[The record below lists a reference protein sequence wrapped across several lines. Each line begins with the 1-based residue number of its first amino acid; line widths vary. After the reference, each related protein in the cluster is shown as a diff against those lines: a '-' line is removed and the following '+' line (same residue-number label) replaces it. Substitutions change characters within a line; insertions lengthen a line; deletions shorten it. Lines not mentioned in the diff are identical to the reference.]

1 MHNAVKMKKNGG
13 IDMKK
18 FFTKKVGGFTLIEL
32 LVVIAIIAI
41 LAGMLLPALAA
52 AREKARRTQ
61 CLNNLKQLGLTC
73 AQYSMDASDHLMSLG
88 VAYVGA
94 NANIASNLSLAV
106 SYLGTP
112 KVLAC
117 PSSATKVATNRWAG
131 ILDSAN
137 VSYAYQ
143 GAGKGGAGSNLVW
156 MLDPND
162 MVAWDAGVTGF
173 IVGDNPIANMTV
185 GAIWTTGSAH
195 KGTGGNILFNE
206 GHVSWASKVP
216 TNANIGFM
224 DPAP

>member
-1 MHNAVKMKKNGG
+1 
-13 IDMKK
+13 MKK
-18 FFTKKVGGFTLIEL
+18 FFTKKIVSFTLIEL

-73 AQYSMDASDHLMSLG
+73 AQYSMDARDHLMSLG
-88 VAYVGA
+88 MAYAAA

-117 PSSATKVATNRWAG
+117 PSSATKTATNRWSG

-143 GAGKGGAGSNLVW
+143 GAGQGGAGANMVW

-162 MVAWDAGVTGF
+162 MIAWDAGVGDSA
-173 IVGDNPIANMTV
+173 VGDNPT
-185 GAIWTTGSAH
+185 GAFGINSTWITTSAH

-224 DPAP
+224 DPGP